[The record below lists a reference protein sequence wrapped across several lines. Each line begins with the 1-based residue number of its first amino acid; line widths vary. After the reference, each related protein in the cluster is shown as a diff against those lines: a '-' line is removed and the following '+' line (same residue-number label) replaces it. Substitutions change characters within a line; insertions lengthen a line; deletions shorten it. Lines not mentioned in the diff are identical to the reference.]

1 MSTSRLPRRAAS
13 RVHRSAVG
21 RAWDPRAVRRLARQ
35 MADLAAGE
43 LIGPRGPVRAPD
55 FAARIRAQLRRGVPG
70 GDITA
75 AARAIAAASLHLNHR
90 RYMAQQV
97 AAPVPAAALVE
108 PLVAALNQSLAVV
121 RMSPAGTALDRALM
135 RDFQRAFGFPPSAE
149 GTLVPGGSFANLTAF
164 LAARAALEPE
174 AWRHGVRPGRLA
186 VIAGAQS
193 HYSIARTAALLGL
206 GTRAVFPIPV
216 DDNQRAVAAAAPGA
230 FAAAR
235 RAGYRRYILV
245 ATCGSTPT
253 GGCDDLIALGA
264 VARRYHAWFHVDAA
278 HGGGFI
284 FSRKLRGKLRG
295 LEAADSLTFDPHK
308 MLFMPLNAGAVMV
321 RDGRRLRA
329 AFSQQAPYL
338 FRSLP
343 GAGWPDLAQFT
354 LACSQRFDA
363 LKIWLTWKTYGGEF
377 WGELIEGVCAAAHAA
392 YEYCQQSAVLA
403 PAHEPE
409 TNIFCFRLRHPPRPA
424 STADRLHSRLEEAV
438 NGSGEAAISST
449 VLDRRRVLRM
459 VVMNPRS
466 TAEDTIAVLKLVE
479 RLAAR
484 RSRA

>member
-1 MSTSRLPRRAAS
+1 M
-13 RVHRSAVG
+13 
-21 RAWDPRAVRRLARQ
+21 RRLARQ
-35 MADLAAGE
+35 LADLAAAELTGE
-43 LIGPRGPVRAPD
+43 PGPVRDPN
-55 FAARIRAQLRRGVPG
+55 FASRIRAQLRRGVPD
-70 GDITA
+70 GDIA
-75 AARAIAAASLHLNHR
+75 AAAGEIAAASLHLNHR

-108 PLVAALNQSLAVV
+108 SLVAALNQSLAVL

-135 RDFQRAFGFPPSAE
+135 RDFQRAFGFPASTE
-149 GTLVPGGSFANLTAF
+149 GTLVPGGSFANLTAL
-164 LAARAALEPE
+164 LAARAALEPR
-174 AWRHGVRPGRLA
+174 AWRDGVRPGRLA
-186 VIAGAQS
+186 ILAGAQS
-193 HYSIARTAALLGL
+193 HYSIGRTAALLGL

-216 DDNQRAVAAAAPGA
+216 DANQRARAAAAPAA

-235 RAGYRRYILV
+235 RAGYRRFILV

-253 GGCDDLIALGA
+253 GGCDNLVALGA
-264 VARRYHAWFHVDAA
+264 LARRYRAWFHVDAA

-284 FSRKLRGKLRG
+284 FSPKLRGKLRG
-295 LEAADSLTFDPHK
+295 LEAADSFTFDPHK
-308 MLFMPLNAGAVMV
+308 MLFMPLNAGAVLV

-343 GAGWPDLAQFT
+343 GGAWPDLAQFT

-363 LKIWLTWKTYGGEF
+363 LKIWLTWKAYGGAF
-377 WGELIEGVCAAAHAA
+377 WGELIEGVCAAARAA
-392 YEYCQQSAVLA
+392 YEYCQSSPVLA

-409 TNIFCFRLRHPPRPA
+409 SNIFCFRLRHPPRPA
-424 STADRLHSRLEEAV
+424 SAADRLHSALEEAA
-438 NGSGEAAISST
+438 NASGEAYISST
-449 VLDRRRVLRM
+449 VLARRRVLRM

-466 TAEDTIAVLKLVE
+466 TGADTRAVLQLVE

-484 RSRA
+484 RR

>member
-1 MSTSRLPRRAAS
+1 M
-13 RVHRSAVG
+13 
-21 RAWDPRAVRRLARQ
+21 VRRLGRQ
-35 MADLAAGE
+35 LADLAARE
-43 LIGPRGPVRAPD
+43 LIGAPGPVRAPD

-70 GDITA
+70 GDIA
-75 AARAIAAASLHLNHR
+75 AAAKAITAASLHLSHR

-108 PLVAALNQSLAVV
+108 SLAAALNQSLAVV
-121 RMSPAGTALDRALM
+121 RMSPAGTMLDRALM
-135 RDFQRAFGFPPSAE
+135 RDFQRAFGFPATAE

-164 LAARAALEPE
+164 VVARAALDPA
-174 AWRHGVRPGRLA
+174 AWRGGVRPGRLA

-206 GTRAVFPIPV
+206 GTRAVFPIAV
-216 DDNQRAVAAAAPGA
+216 DAQQRTLAAAAPSA

-235 RAGYRRYILV
+235 RAGYRRFILV

-278 HGGGFI
+278 HGGAFV
-284 FSRKLRGKLRG
+284 FSPRLRGKLRG

-308 MLFMPLNAGAVMV
+308 MLFMPLNAGALLV

-329 AFSQQAPYL
+329 AFTQKAPYL
-338 FRSLP
+338 FRATP
-343 GAGWPDLAQFT
+343 GGGGPELAQFT

-363 LKIWLTWKTYGGEF
+363 LKVWLTWNAYGGAF
-377 WGELIEGVCAAAHAA
+377 WGDLIEGVCAAARAA
-392 YEYCQQSAVLA
+392 YEYCQQSAILA

-409 TNIFCFRLRHPPRPA
+409 TNIFCFRLRHPPRLA
-424 STADRLHSRLEEAV
+424 SAADRLHSRIEDAV
-438 NGSGEAAISST
+438 NSSGRAYISST
-449 VLDRRRVLRM
+449 VLARRRVLRM

-466 TAEDTIAVLKLVE
+466 TAEDTVGVLRLVE
-479 RLAAR
+479 RLAGRLAP
-484 RSRA
+484 SRTPRD